1 MMITLNGEKKTV
13 PDGIT
18 VVGLLEFL
26 KVQQERVAV
35 EMNLEIIKKDKFGT
49 TAIKEGDNLEV
60 VSFMQG
66 GFSRIQDPK

>member
-1 MMITLNGEKKTV
+1 MAYDDTLEWREKDS

-18 VVGLLEFL
+18 VLGLLEFL

-35 EMNLEIIKKDKFGT
+35 ELNLEIIKKDKFGT
-49 TAIKEGDNLEV
+49 TAIKEDDKLEV

-66 GFSRIQDPK
+66 GF

>member
-1 MMITLNGEKKTV
+1 MTSGARRMMITLNGEKKTV

-35 EMNLEIIKKDKFGT
+35 ELNLEIIKKDKFGT
-49 TAIKEGDNLEV
+49 TAIKEDDKLEV

-66 GFSRIQDPK
+66 GF

>member
-1 MMITLNGEKKTV
+1 MMITFNGENKTV
-13 PDGIT
+13 PDGIM
-18 VVGLLEFL
+18 VLGLLEFL

-35 EMNLEIIKKDKFGT
+35 ELNLEIIKKDKFGT

-66 GFSRIQDPK
+66 GF